1 MNKYRYIVV
10 EDEELI
16 CQNIIRKI
24 EGLDLPLQFCG
35 EAEDGEKALV
45 LIDQQNPHI
54 VFTDIKM
61 PVMDGLMLSK
71 ELYFAYPQ
79 IKIVIISGYDDF
91 EFARLA
97 MKYGASDFL
106 LKPLELDELRTCVL
120 HITALLDA
128 SGKILLEDSGMASS
142 MSRQEIADYVEEFIK
157 KNYKENITLNDIADS
172 LGFTPDYISKIFK
185 KEKNI
190 TPIKFITKLRIN
202 GAKQLLACT
211 GLDILSISQNVGYT
225 DQFYFSRVFKAH
237 TGMYPSEYRNR
248 KEMN

>member
-1 MNKYRYIVV
+1 MIKVILVDD
-10 EDEELI
+10 EDIERDAMAEIIPWEKLDMELVDTAW
-16 CQNIIRKI
+16 NGI
-24 EGLDLPLQFCG
+24 EGL
-35 EAEDGEKALV
+35 EKIRMHV
-45 LIDQQNPHI
+45 PDI
-54 VFTDIKM
+54 VITDIKM

-225 DQFYFSRVFKAH
+225 DQFYFSRVFKAQ

>member
-1 MNKYRYIVV
+1 MYSICIADDEKYVLKSIAQRISSSGMELEVV
-10 EDEELI
+10 GMAGNGLEALELYDREQPDI
-16 CQNIIRKI
+16 FFVDINMPVVNGLDFIERIRKKDPDVRTRFI
-24 EGLDLPLQFCG
+24 
-35 EAEDGEKALV
+35 
-45 LIDQQNPHI
+45 
-54 VFTDIKM
+54 
-61 PVMDGLMLSK
+61 
-71 ELYFAYPQ
+71 
-79 IKIVIISGYDDF
+79 IISGYDDF

-225 DQFYFSRVFKAH
+225 DQFYFSRVFKAQ